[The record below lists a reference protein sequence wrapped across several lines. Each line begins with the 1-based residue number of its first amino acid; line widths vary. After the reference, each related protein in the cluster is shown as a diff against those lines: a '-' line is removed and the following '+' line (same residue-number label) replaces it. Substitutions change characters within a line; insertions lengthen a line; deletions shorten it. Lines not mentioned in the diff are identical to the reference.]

1 MDLFQRLGELFDA
14 LIAWAESLGLWAVF
28 VLALI
33 DSLGLPATG
42 DAAMLIWSGLRTYP
56 LLAVMVVGFAGA
68 VVGDSI
74 AYWAGRL
81 IGRPI
86 VRRALPEGYDV
97 RFAARLD
104 RHAPPVLV
112 FSRLVAAVRTKI
124 AVLAGAVHMPYPRF
138 LFWNVIGC
146 ALWAVAYGTLG
157 RLVGDALGLT
167 ENLDRIGLVVAV
179 AIGIVIGL
187 ALVQRHFLPRLRGS
201 GPRTP
206 G

>member
-1 MDLFQRLGELFDA
+1 MEILPRVGELLDE

-56 LLAVMVVGFAGA
+56 LLTVMLVGFAGA

-86 VRRALPEGYDV
+86 VRRALPAEYEV
-97 RFAARLD
+97 RFADKLH
-104 RHAPPVLV
+104 RHAPPILV
-112 FSRLVAAVRTKI
+112 FSRLVAALRTKI
-124 AVLAGAVHMPYPRF
+124 AVLAGAMHMPYPRF
-138 LFWNVIGC
+138 LVWNVIGC
-146 ALWAVAYGTLG
+146 ALWAVVYGAVG

-179 AIGIVIGL
+179 AIGIVIAL
-187 ALVQRHFLPRLRGS
+187 ALVQRHFLPRLRRS
-201 GPRTP
+201 GPRAP